1 MQRLS
6 WKIITLHAVLIF
18 VLFPSCMPQKKAA
31 IDRAMA
37 DRTRM
42 EIERTRMESEQ
53 YVVDGDYKSAMDVY
67 TDANRKHPKH
77 PMLSTNYQ
85 KTIEDIHRAADEAFT
100 REDFASSG
108 RAYFVLLKNYPY
120 YQELILELSFDKGV
134 LHARLED
141 CSSHLSQRALA
152 DYRKG
157 NLAEAI
163 SIWKSILA
171 FDPNNSGIAKAI
183 DTATIQLKNLQ
194 QKRE

>member
-1 MQRLS
+1 
-6 WKIITLHAVLIF
+6 
-18 VLFPSCMPQKKAA
+18 MPQKKAA
-31 IDRAMA
+31 IERATT

-53 YVVDGDYKSAMDVY
+53 YLAEGDYKSAMDVY
-67 TDANRKHPKH
+67 ADACRKHPKH
-77 PMLSTNYQ
+77 PTLSTNYR
-85 KTIEDIHRAADEAFT
+85 KTIEDIHRLADEAFT

-108 RAYFVLLKNYPY
+108 RAYFVLSKNYPY
-120 YQELILELSFDKGV
+120 YQELIPELSFDKGF
-134 LHARLED
+134 LNARLED

-152 DYRKG
+152 YYRKG

-183 DTATIQLKNLQ
+183 HTATIQLNNLQ
-194 QKRE
+194 NERE

>member
-1 MQRLS
+1 MHRLS
-6 WKIITLHAVLIF
+6 WKIITVHAVLIF
-18 VLFPSCMPQKKAA
+18 LLFPSCMPQKKAA

-77 PMLSTNYQ
+77 PMLSMNYL

-120 YQELILELSFDKGV
+120 YQELIPELSFDKGF

-171 FDPNNSGIAKAI
+171 FDPNNSGIAKSI

>member
-1 MQRLS
+1 
-6 WKIITLHAVLIF
+6 
-18 VLFPSCMPQKKAA
+18 MPQKKTAV
-31 IDRAMA
+31 DRAMS
-37 DRTRM
+37 DRTRT
-42 EIERTRMESEQ
+42 EIERTREESEQ
-53 YVVDGDYKSAMDVY
+53 YVVEGDYKSAMDVY
-67 TDANRKHPKH
+67 AVACRKHPKN
-77 PMLSTNYQ
+77 PTLSTNYR
-85 KTIEDIHRAADEAFT
+85 KTIEDIHGLADEAFA

-108 RAYFVLLKNYPY
+108 RAYFVLLKNYPN
-120 YQELILELSFDKGV
+120 YQELIPELSFDKGS
-134 LHARLED
+134 LNAQLED

-194 QKRE
+194 HKGE

>member
-6 WKIITLHAVLIF
+6 WKIIVLHAVLIC
-18 VLFPSCMPQKKAA
+18 LAFPSCMPQKKTAV
-31 IDRAMA
+31 DRAMA

-42 EIERTRMESEQ
+42 EIERTRAESEQ
-53 YVVDGDYKSAMDVY
+53 YVVEGDYKSAMDVY
-67 TDANRKHPKH
+67 TDAVRKHPKH
-77 PMLSTNYQ
+77 PTLITNYH
-85 KTIEDIHRAADEAFT
+85 KTIEDIHRLADEAFT

-108 RAYFVLLKNYPY
+108 RAYFVLLKNHSY
-120 YQELILELSFDKGV
+120 YQELIPDLSFDKGS
-134 LHARLED
+134 LNARLED

-163 SIWKSILA
+163 STWKSILA
-171 FDPNNSGIAKAI
+171 FDPNNLGIAKAI

-194 QKRE
+194 HKRE

>member
-6 WKIITLHAVLIF
+6 WKIIALYVVLILLTF
-18 VLFPSCMPQKKAA
+18 FSCMPQKKTA
-31 IDRAMA
+31 IDRAMV
-37 DRTRM
+37 DRTRI
-42 EIERTRMESEQ
+42 EIEKTRMESEQ
-53 YVVDGDYKSAMDVY
+53 YVVKGDYKSAMDVY
-67 TDANRKHPKH
+67 ADAGRKHPKN
-77 PMLSTNYQ
+77 PTLSTNYH
-85 KTIEDIHRAADEAFT
+85 KTIEDIHHAADEAFT

-120 YQELILELSFDKGV
+120 YQELIPELSFDRGF
-134 LHARLED
+134 LYARLED
-141 CSSHLSQRALA
+141 CSSHLSQLALA

-171 FDPNNSGIAKAI
+171 FDPNNSGIAKDI

-194 QKRE
+194 HKSE